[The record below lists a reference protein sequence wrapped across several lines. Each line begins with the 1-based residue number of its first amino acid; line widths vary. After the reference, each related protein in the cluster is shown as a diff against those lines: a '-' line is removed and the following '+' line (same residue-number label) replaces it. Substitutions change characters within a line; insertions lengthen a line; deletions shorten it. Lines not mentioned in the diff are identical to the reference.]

1 MLPSKTKI
9 RQEVWPQSYW
19 ANFGKYEKT
28 IANTFFRSSISF
40 NKFAGNHSTLVS
52 KTLIFGNKM
61 AIFEF
66 HNTLEAAYILT
77 KKQLAENVTVKAWF
91 FTFTNQ

>member
-1 MLPSKTKI
+1 
-9 RQEVWPQSYW
+9 
-19 ANFGKYEKT
+19 
-28 IANTFFRSSISF
+28 
-40 NKFAGNHSTLVS
+40 
-52 KTLIFGNKM
+52 M

-77 KKQLAENVTVKAWF
+77 KQQLAENVAVKAWF